1 MSLLFVCL
9 PARASPG
16 CSRNNS
22 QPCFS
27 AYLRRL
33 LFLRRR
39 AFFLFLIWIS
49 ILFRFCFFVYVF
61 VYFPSP
67 RAFPPA
73 HTASQDFP
81 VERLLASGAESTTA
95 LAIFRLCKQQSLDHR
110 MSMLWC
116 QRMCVF
122 TKQDTPTVSISWLN
136 LLPTSRRRYKYK
148 KCCILSSAG
157 GKGASTR
164 I

>member
-1 MSLLFVCL
+1 MGGALSLALPEDHKAASESEYPQQAMHTAHSVLVGKYIYYNIYIHILSMSLLFVCL

-33 LFLRRR
+33 IFFLRRR
-39 AFFLFLIWIS
+39 AFFLFLILIS

-110 MSMLWC
+110 MSML
-116 QRMCVF
+116 
-122 TKQDTPTVSISWLN
+122 
-136 LLPTSRRRYKYK
+136 
-148 KCCILSSAG
+148 
-157 GKGASTR
+157 
-164 I
+164 